1 MDSKKFTILIAP
13 DREGRT
19 WNWTISSSWIKA
31 FMAGSFVALLIL
43 LTAITDYAGLL
54 LKARENDKLRAENK
68 ILRKQ
73 FSEVEEKVSS
83 LEAGLDRIQTLT
95 KKLKL
100 ITDVGDQNR
109 ALKLAYSASTQPVT
123 LETEELA
130 EQVESS
136 SHGDRHPSS
145 EMWAADPLRHAQD
158 MPVDEQDGELA
169 QRKELVKDFAT
180 LSVRIDRVLK
190 DSQLREQSLIKVW
203 DSLSDRKAL
212 LSATPS
218 IRPAAGWFTSKF
230 GYRFDPFNRRPT
242 LHAGL
247 DMAAPP
253 GTPVHAPADGVVSY
267 VGYEGGYGKMVSID
281 HGYGVVTRFAHNS
294 RVFVEQGQKVSRWD
308 VISAIGSTG
317 RSTGAH
323 LHYEVRVHGVPVDP
337 MNYILEE

>member
-1 MDSKKFTILIAP
+1 MDSKKYTLLIAP

-19 WNWTISSSWIKA
+19 WTWTLSAAWVR
-31 FMAGSFVALLIL
+31 AGVALSFLFVLLLVTIL
-43 LTAITDYAGLL
+43 TDYSSLL

-95 KKLKL
+95 KKLRL
-100 ITDVGDQNR
+100 ITDVDDKNR
-109 ALKLAYSASTQPVT
+109 ALRLAYSASTQPVPVSVD
-123 LETEELA
+123 ELSEQA
-130 EQVESS
+130 ER
-136 SHGDRHPSS
+136 DRQPSS
-145 EMWAADPLRHAQD
+145 EFWTADPLRHAHD
-158 MPVDEQDGELA
+158 LPVDEVNGELA

-203 DSLSDRKAL
+203 DSLSDRKSL
-212 LSATPS
+212 LAATPS
-218 IRPAAGWFTSKF
+218 IKPARGWFTSKF
-230 GYRFDPFNRRPT
+230 GYRLDPMTRRPA

-247 DMAAPP
+247 DIATPP
-253 GTPVHAPADGVVSY
+253 GTPVHAPADGIVSY
-267 VGYEGGYGKMVSID
+267 AGYEGGYGKLVSID

-294 RVFVEQGQKVSRWD
+294 RIYVEQGQKVKRWD
-308 VISAIGSTG
+308 VISAVGNTG

>member
-1 MDSKKFTILIAP
+1 MESKKYTLLIAP

-19 WNWTISSSWIKA
+19 WSLTLSTAWIKA
-31 FMAGSFVALLIL
+31 LLAGSFIVILVL
-43 LTAITDYAGLL
+43 LTALTDYTSLL
-54 LKARENDKLRAENK
+54 LKSRENEKLKVENK
-68 ILRKQ
+68 VLRKQ
-73 FSEVEEKVSS
+73 FAEVEEKVSS

-109 ALKLAYSASTQPVT
+109 ALKLAYSASTQPFPVSVD
-123 LETEELA
+123 ELS
-130 EQVESS
+130 EHNGE
-136 SHGDRHPSS
+136 GDRQPSS
-145 EMWAADPLRHAQD
+145 EMWAADPLRHAQH
-158 MPVDEQDGELA
+158 MPVDETSGELA

-203 DSLSDRKAL
+203 DSLSDRKSL
-212 LSATPS
+212 LMATPS
-218 IRPAAGWFTSKF
+218 IKPARGWFTSKF
-230 GYRFDPFNRRPT
+230 GYRLDPYTRRPE

-247 DMAAPP
+247 DIAAPP

-267 VGYEGGYGKMVSID
+267 AGYEGGYGKLISID

-294 RVFVEQGQKVSRWD
+294 RIYVEQGQKVSRWD
-308 VISAIGSTG
+308 VISAVGSTG

-323 LHYEVRVHGVPVDP
+323 LHYEVRIHGVPVDP
-337 MNYILEE
+337 MNYVLEE

>member
-1 MDSKKFTILIAP
+1 MIAP
-13 DREGRT
+13 NSEGRS
-19 WNWTISSSWIKA
+19 WTFAVSSAWTKA
-31 FMAGSFVALLIL
+31 VVAFSFLLSLIL

-54 LKARENDKLRAENK
+54 MKARENEKLRAENK
-68 ILRKQ
+68 VLRKQ

-100 ITDVGDQNR
+100 ITNIGDENR
-109 ALKLAYSASTQPVT
+109 ALKLAYSASTRPMPVNV
-123 LETEELA
+123 EELS
-130 EQVESS
+130 EEGS
-136 SHGDRHPSS
+136 DRQPSS
-145 EMWAADPLRHAQD
+145 EMWAADPLRHSAD
-158 MPVDEQDGELA
+158 LPVDEQDGELA

-190 DSQLREQSLIKVW
+190 DSQLGEQSLIKVW
-203 DSLSDRKAL
+203 DSLSDRKSL
-212 LSATPS
+212 LGATPS
-218 IRPAAGWFTSKF
+218 IKPARGWFTSKF
-230 GYRFDPFNRRPT
+230 GYRLDPYSRRPR

-247 DMAAPP
+247 DIAAPP

-267 VGYEGGYGKMVSID
+267 VGYEGGYGKLVSID

-294 RVFVEQGQKVSRWD
+294 RVYVEQGQKVSRWD
-308 VISAIGSTG
+308 VISAVGSTG

-337 MNYILEE
+337 INYVLEE